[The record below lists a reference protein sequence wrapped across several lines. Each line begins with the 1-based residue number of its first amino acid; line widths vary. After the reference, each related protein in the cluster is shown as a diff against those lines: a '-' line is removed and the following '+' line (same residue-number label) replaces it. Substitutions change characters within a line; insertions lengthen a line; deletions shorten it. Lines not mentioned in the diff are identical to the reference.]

1 MRKQYFSIEKA
12 RTRPVHVAESSYEQQ
27 HYAINPNNDNN
38 GNSSSRNTQIT
49 NSDDNN
55 HKNNTNTTTFT
66 NSSNN
71 ADMNSETNSNNT
83 TLYTPYTY
91 DEARTEEDE
100 WSLAALLEDESNEM
114 VTLSADHALSY
125 GRLEEANNSINNVIN
140 SQLESSSQPTMAGIW
155 ASSSS
160 SQSIVKMVED
170 HFDDC
175 YKGLGTLPEVDHYE
189 QGVFDSIDMIN
200 GGKT

>member
-1 MRKQYFSIEKA
+1 M
-12 RTRPVHVAESSYEQQ
+12 
-27 HYAINPNNDNN
+27 D
-38 GNSSSRNTQIT
+38 
-49 NSDDNN
+49 
-55 HKNNTNTTTFT
+55 
-66 NSSNN
+66 
-71 ADMNSETNSNNT
+71 SETNSNNT
-83 TLYTPYTY
+83 TMYTPYTY
-91 DEARTEEDE
+91 DEARTEGDE

-125 GRLEEANNSINNVIN
+125 GRLEEANNSIDNVIN
-140 SQLESSSQPTMAGIW
+140 SQLESCSQPTMAGIW

-175 YKGLGTLPEVDHYE
+175 YKGLGTLPEVDCYE

-200 GGKT
+200 DDNT